1 MDNGGSG
8 SILNRNQLLS
18 PEKDRT
24 HMNTKLAVSCLVV
37 GALMLPIAGYSAD
50 RSGDGDSDRS
60 SPTAFV
66 KDSVITTK
74 IKAELFEE
82 RMSSLLKIKVDT
94 DANGKVVLGGTAA
107 NQKAVD
113 KAVSIAHA
121 VTGVTSVQN
130 NIRIKADK

>member
-1 MDNGGSG
+1 MNIKFAAS
-8 SILNRNQLLS
+8 LLV
-18 PEKDRT
+18 
-24 HMNTKLAVSCLVV
+24 A
-37 GALMLPIAGYSAD
+37 GALALPIAGYTAP
-50 RSGDGDSDRS
+50 DGDSDRS

-74 IKAELFEE
+74 IKAELAEE
-82 RMSSLLKIKVDT
+82 KVSSLVRINVDT
-94 DANGKVVLGGTAA
+94 DANGKVVLGGTAP

-130 NIRIKADK
+130 NIQIKADK